1 MVCMINLRS
10 CIGYNIYNNIHCVK
24 ILYAKKKS
32 NDLSAEISASGTARY
47 VEVEG
52 VDGNDWR

>member
-1 MVCMINLRS
+1 MESNK
-10 CIGYNIYNNIHCVK
+10 IHRLK

-32 NDLSAEISASGTARY
+32 NGLAAEMPASRTARY
-47 VEVEG
+47 VEVED

>member
-1 MVCMINLRS
+1 MVCMINLCL
-10 CIGYNIYNNIHCVK
+10 CIPYNTCKIHRLK

-32 NDLSAEISASGTARY
+32 NGLAAEMPASRTARY